1 MNTRDNILFV
11 DDELNMLSMI
21 KRAFFN
27 KPYNVYFAQNGKEA
41 IALIREHKIKVMIT
55 DLQMPEMNGID
66 LVEILEST
74 YPLVVK
80 IVLTGNHQVS
90 NILATVNKAN
100 IFKYIVKPIN
110 FDEDLFPSI
119 EEACKVY
126 NMNVVKEQLY
136 NNSYEDLPAEVL
148 ISLLNS
154 TLSDINILNNVI
166 SKLAFMDKALLSKLS
181 LDMISRTE
189 GMKKNITAITDVILR
204 HQK

>member
-1 MNTRDNILFV
+1 
-11 DDELNMLSMI
+11 
-21 KRAFFN
+21 
-27 KPYNVYFAQNGKEA
+27 
-41 IALIREHKIKVMIT
+41 
-55 DLQMPEMNGID
+55 
-66 LVEILEST
+66 
-74 YPLVVK
+74 
-80 IVLTGNHQVS
+80 
-90 NILATVNKAN
+90 
-100 IFKYIVKPIN
+100 
-110 FDEDLFPSI
+110 
-119 EEACKVY
+119 
-126 NMNVVKEQLY
+126 MNVVKEQLY